1 MMFKVVVSKQA
12 KEDLREIYEYIAF
25 TLLSPQNAA
34 GQLSRLENNIM
45 KLDKMPMRF
54 REYETEPWRSRG
66 LRIMPVDN
74 FVVLYIPDEGR
85 GVVTI
90 IRVMYG
96 GRDVEAQLNPNDNI
110 I

>member
-1 MMFKVVVSKQA
+1 MFKVVVSKQA
-12 KEDLREIYEYIAF
+12 KEDLRKIYEYIAF

-34 GQLSRLENNIM
+34 RQLKRLENEIM
-45 KLDKMPMRF
+45 KLDQMPMRF
-54 REYETEPWRSRG
+54 REYEIEPWHSRG

-74 FVVLYIPDEGR
+74 FVVLYIPDEES

-96 GRDVEAQLNPNDNI
+96 GRNVEAQLESSDHI
-110 I
+110 V